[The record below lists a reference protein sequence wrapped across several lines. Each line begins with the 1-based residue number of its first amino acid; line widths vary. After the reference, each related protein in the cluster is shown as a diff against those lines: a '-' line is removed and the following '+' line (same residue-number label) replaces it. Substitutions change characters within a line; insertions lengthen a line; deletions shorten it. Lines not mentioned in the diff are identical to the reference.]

1 MKKLHNHIRIICTV
15 LLCLMLTSAL
25 CGCAR
30 ILRGEEYIVY
40 PCYFNQDVE
49 GVDGKAIRDLL
60 DKEGWVRVQPESDED
75 EDKPLYE
82 NSKIYSYHTGEEQAD
97 QRRLII
103 IHEFENAEQAEAV
116 YLENLTLT
124 VFAGEFPLDHSMYQ
138 MELRISNCVIMTIRN
153 AHVMLFDMLDL
164 GEIRSLQ
171 AFENVTHQSIK
182 SPKSVDIE
190 AVRAKMEADGYQFHP
205 SVMYE
210 EGEENYSNTYIIV
223 SPEQD
228 RAYAFTQG
236 QRLQNGRSN
245 TYLSVDLVCDI
256 EKVLVG
262 MHVVDFKDGSSII
275 CYGESF
281 EEIREYFEE

>member
-1 MKKLHNHIRIICTV
+1 MKKQRLNIRIICTL

-40 PCYFNQDVE
+40 PCYFNRDVE
-49 GVDGKAIRDLL
+49 GVDGKVIRDLL
-60 DKEGWVRVQPESDED
+60 DKEGWVLVQPESDGE
-75 EDKPLYE
+75 PLYE
-82 NSKIYSYHTGEEQAD
+82 NSKPYVYYTGEEQAN
-97 QRRLII
+97 QRRGII
-103 IHEFENAEQAEAV
+103 IHEFESAEQAEAV

-124 VFAGEFPLDHSMYQ
+124 VFAGEFPLDHSFYQ
-138 MELRISNCVIMTIRN
+138 TEIRISNCVIMTIRN

-171 AFENVTHQSIK
+171 AFENVTHESIK
-182 SPKSVDIE
+182 NPKSVDID
-190 AVRAKMEADGYQFHP
+190 AVRTKMEADGYVFYP
-205 SVMYE
+205 SAIYDE
-210 EGEENYSNTYIIV
+210 EEEDYTNTYIIV
-223 SPEQD
+223 SPGQD

-236 QRLQNGRSN
+236 KMLKNGRSN
-245 TYLSVDLVCDI
+245 TYLGVDLVCDVEEI
-256 EKVLVG
+256 LIG

-281 EEIREYFEE
+281 EEIRAYFTEE